1 MLRPFLGCLSMS
13 KRTQQV
19 GEEMLRI
26 LSEAIQYD
34 VKDPRVGF
42 ATVTN
47 VDVSGDLQHAHVS
60 ISVMG
65 DEEQQRETMQALERA
80 RGFLRRQVAQGLSHM
95 RSVPE
100 LHLRLDTSLDHSER
114 IGELLRQVAEER
126 AASEPRPPA
135 ISDEPRATTDE

>member
-1 MLRPFLGCLSMS
+1 MS

-26 LSEAIQYD
+26 LGEAIQFEL
-34 VKDPRVGF
+34 KDPRVGF
-42 ATVTN
+42 VTVTN
-47 VDVSGDLQHAHVS
+47 VEVSGDLQHAQVY

-65 DEEQQRETMQALERA
+65 DDVQRDETMAALERA
-80 RGFLRRQVAQGLSHM
+80 RGFLRRQVAQQLNHL

-114 IGELLRQVAEER
+114 ISELLRQVAEER

-135 ISDEPRATTDE
+135 ISDEPRATPDE